1 MFKEGIRYRK
11 CNNGDFIKL
20 HEINQERF
28 INKTSLTTFKVGE
41 RLHKNTIFLAEDRD
55 KAVGYVFGMRS
66 QNNPEEGWIRQI
78 AVLKKYEGRGIAKTL
93 QKLCIEAFKSMR
105 GVRYVGLS
113 VEPGNKPALCL
124 YKSLGFK
131 IAEGELGFETVTVN
145 GKLAI
150 KDYYGPGE
158 HRFIMK
164 KEL

>member
-1 MFKEGIRYRK
+1 MFKKGIKYRK
-11 CNNGDFIKL
+11 CKDGDFIKL
-20 HEINQERF
+20 HEINQECF
-28 INKTSLTTFKVGE
+28 TNKTSLTTFKVGE
-41 RLHKNTIFLAEDRD
+41 RLHKNTIYLAEDRD
-55 KAVGYVFGMRS
+55 KAVGYVFGMRN

-78 AVLKKYEGRGIAKTL
+78 AVLKEYEGRGIAKTL
-93 QKLCIEAFKSMR
+93 QKLCLNAFKSMN
-105 GVRYVGLS
+105 GVRYAALS
-113 VEPGNKPALCL
+113 VKPGNKPALYL

-131 IAEGELGFETVTVN
+131 IAEEELGFETVTVN